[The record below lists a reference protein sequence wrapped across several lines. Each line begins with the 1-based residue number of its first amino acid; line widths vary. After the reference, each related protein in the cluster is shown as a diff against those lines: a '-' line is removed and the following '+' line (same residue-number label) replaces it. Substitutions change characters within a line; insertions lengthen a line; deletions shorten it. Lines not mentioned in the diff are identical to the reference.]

1 MSNRLKVNIFAFVT
15 VLLWGSGFPFTRVIG
30 DQISSFNLGLIRCV
44 FAAGILLII
53 GAFTGM
59 RKPFS
64 IKDCGWFLIS
74 GATGYSVYFI
84 FFNLG
89 LETLSSSEGSI
100 ICATVPIMTSIAV
113 YRLYK
118 ERINGIG
125 WITIVT
131 AFAGVVLLLFWN
143 NIFGAGS
150 EAFSIDIGILWMF
163 LCALVFAAYN
173 VLNRMLTEKGYTA
186 MEIATWSAVFGAIEM
201 LGFLPG
207 TIHEVAAATAGAN
220 MAAVYLGVFP
230 SALAYY
236 LWSKSISLTERTS
249 EVTNYLFINPLIATI
264 IALILLR
271 EVPDTGTFVGGIV
284 IIISVII
291 FSLKGN
297 PDSSSSLSPAASELY
312 SHTPSGK

>member
-1 MSNRLKVNIFAFVT
+1 
-15 VLLWGSGFPFTRVIG
+15 
-30 DQISSFNLGLIRCV
+30 
-44 FAAGILLII
+44 
-53 GAFTGM
+53 
-59 RKPFS
+59 
-64 IKDCGWFLIS
+64 
-74 GATGYSVYFI
+74 
-84 FFNLG
+84 
-89 LETLSSSEGSI
+89 
-100 ICATVPIMTSIAV
+100 
-113 YRLYK
+113 
-118 ERINGIG
+118 
-125 WITIVT
+125 
-131 AFAGVVLLLFWN
+131 
-143 NIFGAGS
+143 
-150 EAFSIDIGILWMF
+150 
-163 LCALVFAAYN
+163 
-173 VLNRMLTEKGYTA
+173 
-186 MEIATWSAVFGAIEM
+186 M

-207 TIHEVAAATAGAN
+207 TIYEVAAATAGAN

-312 SHTPSGK
+312 SHIPSGK